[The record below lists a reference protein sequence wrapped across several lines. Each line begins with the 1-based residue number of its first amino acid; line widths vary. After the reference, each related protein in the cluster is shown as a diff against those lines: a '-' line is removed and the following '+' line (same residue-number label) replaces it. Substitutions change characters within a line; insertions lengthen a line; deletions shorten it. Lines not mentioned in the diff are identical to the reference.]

1 MKAELENSN
10 VKNEYKYY
18 LERLQELRYI
28 MSVDKITNDKWSE
41 ETKYLDINDRE
52 EKQAFSKRAIL
63 PEIKEVWS
71 GMEL

>member
-41 ETKYLDINDRE
+41 ETKYLDIYSE
-52 EKQAFSKRAIL
+52 EGKKVFGKRAIL